1 MKMNKSRTLS
11 LRNEQI
17 ELLTLKS
24 NFITK
29 FPNSPITQTLLTLPD
44 TMDAEEL
51 IGAVAVLLDLLD
63 RERNIYNGGEII
75 L

>member
-1 MKMNKSRTLS
+1 MKMNNSQTLP
-11 LRNEQI
+11 LRREQI

-29 FPNSPITQTLLTLPD
+29 FPNSPITQTLLNLPD

-63 RERNIYNGGEII
+63 RERNNNIGGGI
-75 L
+75 

>member
-1 MKMNKSRTLS
+1 MNNSQTLP
-11 LRNEQI
+11 LRREQI

-29 FPNSPITQTLLTLPD
+29 FPNSPITQTLLNLPD

-63 RERNIYNGGEII
+63 RERNNNIGGGI
-75 L
+75 

>member
-1 MKMNKSRTLS
+1 MKMNNSQTLP
-11 LRNEQI
+11 LRREQI

-63 RERNIYNGGEII
+63 RERNNNIGGGI
-75 L
+75 